1 MRKANPAAGEVGID
15 WGEHHLVFRPSF
27 CAIASLG
34 EPEELVSLLQR
45 AQRGDKSGF
54 MTAYRALCAC
64 YDGDVDID
72 KLTGVFRE
80 VRGRLRFVQGAMPYQ
95 DVHVLG
101 VKLLVNGMIGKP
113 RLSEAKSGSP
123 ASTFDPAEYVA
134 SAVAHLGLSY
144 NEAWDMT
151 MLELQ
156 RVIEAKQPKKDGPTM
171 QEAADMESKIK
182 AIRAAKAKKER
193 AGNG

>member
-1 MRKANPAAGEVGID
+1 MRKANPSAGEVGID
-15 WGEHHLVFRPSF
+15 WGEHHLVFRPSL

-34 EPEELVSLLQR
+34 EPEELVGMLQR
-45 AQRGDKSGF
+45 AQRNDKLGF

-64 YDGDVDID
+64 YGGDID
-72 KLTGVFRE
+72 IDRLTGVFRE

-113 RLSEAKSGSP
+113 RLSEAKGGP
-123 ASTFDPAEYVA
+123 AATSFDPAEYVA
-134 SAVAHLGLSY
+134 SAVAHLGMSY
-144 NEAWDMT
+144 AEAWDMT

-156 RVIEAKQPKKDGPTM
+156 RVIEAKQPKKDAPTM
-171 QEAADMESKIK
+171 KDAAEMESKIK
-182 AIRAAKAKKER
+182 AIRAAKAKREGK
-193 AGNG
+193 